1 MQLLDQIY
9 GPNNENLPR
18 LSQGLDLTEDQ
29 TAAVLRSVM
38 PEISHYLERET
49 LSRGGLARII
59 QTLGDDRQH
68 EFLNNDADLT
78 SAKAIERGDGLLSQ
92 ILQTKYRSRA
102 IADRAEHETGVPAAK
117 VRRMLPRIAN
127 VSMGAL
133 QQQTRPALEDIFKKL
148 PGFPGS
154 ATSSSPGQNP
164 SSSPLPIPGDDWG
177 GGGRS
182 RNGYDDLSDVLRRK
196 QRPLQS
202 NPLWNIARQILGSV
216 LGFQSK
222 GIIGYIIRFIVYRY
236 GWSILRMVFGR
247 LFRM

>member
-9 GPNNENLPR
+9 GPNNKNISR

-29 TAAVLRSVM
+29 TTAVLRSVM

-59 QTLGDDRQH
+59 QSLGDDRQQQ
-68 EFLNNDADLT
+68 FLDNEADLT
-78 SAKAIERGDGLLSQ
+78 SPKAIERGNELLGQ
-92 ILQTKYRSRA
+92 ILRTKYQSRA
-102 IADRAEHETGVPAAK
+102 VADRVERETGVPAAK
-117 VRRMLPRIAN
+117 TRRMLPRIAN
-127 VSMGAL
+127 MSMGAL

-148 PGFPGS
+148 PGFPNNNTGS
-154 ATSSSPGQNP
+154 TPNSNTG
-164 SSSPLPIPGDDWG
+164 SSPLPIPGDDW
-177 GGGRS
+177 GGRS
-182 RNGYDDLSDVLRRK
+182 RNGYDDLSDVLRRQ

-202 NPLWNIARQILGSV
+202 NPLWNIARQILSSV

-222 GIIGYIIRFIVYRY
+222 GVIGYIVRFIVYRY

-247 LFRM
+247 LFRA